1 MKITITYKA
10 FSNETNNRPITSAT
24 IEINGMFVEPNR
36 YEQLCDLLFQE
47 TNLQQGSLW
56 NKLQPVLP
64 ANRTHTSLSVG
75 DEITINNNTYLCS
88 DFGWE
93 LLESVETK

>member
-1 MKITITYKA
+1 MQITITYKA
-10 FSNETNNRPITSAT
+10 FSNNERPITSAT
-24 IEINGMFVEPNR
+24 IEINGMFIEPNQ
-36 YEQLCDLLFQE
+36 YEQLCDLLFHE

-75 DEITINNNTYLCS
+75 DEITINTYTFRCA
-88 DFGWE
+88 DVGWE
-93 LLESVETK
+93 LLTKVSN